1 MSKDNL
7 LPSGLPRIESL
18 EMRGIVKR
26 FPGVL
31 ANDHIDFDVKAGEIH
46 ALLGENGAGKST
58 LMKVLYGLYQPEGGE
73 ILLDGEVIQT
83 HSPTDSIA
91 HGIGMIHQHF
101 MLVDNLSVAQN
112 VALGLKS
119 TREPRLDLDVVSKR
133 ILELADKYGLQV
145 DPQAIIS
152 KLAVGQRQRVEIVK
166 ALYRGAALL
175 VLDEPT
181 AVLTPQEVDD
191 IFVIFR
197 QMARDGHALIFIS
210 HKLDEIINLTDRVT
224 VLRDGKVIGTRP
236 TAEVTKRDL
245 ANMMVGRE
253 VLLERERIEQEAGE
267 VRLQMK
273 GVTAFNEDKQQVLKE
288 IDLDVRS
295 GEIVAVAGVSGNGQ
309 RQLAES
315 IAGLFPVKE
324 GQIKLEDR
332 DVTNLPTAAI
342 LAAGLSYIP
351 EERMHDGVIK
361 NFSVAENLVLQDHV
375 NRPYSNGLFMNFK
388 KIDSHAQDMI
398 VEFDIKTP
406 SKDTPIKNLSG
417 GNIQKLI
424 LARELS
430 RRPRVLIAAQPTRG
444 VDIGATEYIHN
455 QLLQQRADGLAT
467 LLISEDLDEVQAL
480 SDRIVVMFGGE
491 IMGIVNTE
499 ESTIEELGLM
509 MAGERLE
516 TVRAKSAEEITAE
529 NSQPE

>member
-1 MSKDNL
+1 MSEDNL

-31 ANDHIDFDVKAGEIH
+31 ANDHVDFDVKAGEIH

-58 LMKVLYGLYQPEGGE
+58 LMKVLYGLYQPEEGE
-73 ILLDGEVIQT
+73 ILLNGEVIQT

-133 ILELADKYGLQV
+133 IVDLAEKYGLQV
-145 DPQAIIS
+145 DPRAIIS
-152 KLAVGQRQRVEIVK
+152 KLAVGERQRVEIVK

-210 HKLDEIINLTDRVT
+210 HKLDEIIDLTDRVT
-224 VLRDGKVIGTRP
+224 VLRDGRAIGTRP
-236 TAEVTKRDL
+236 TAGVTKRDL

-253 VLLERERIEQEAGE
+253 VLLERLRVEREVGE

-273 GVTAFNEDKQQVLKE
+273 GVTAINEDDKQVLKG
-288 IDLDVRS
+288 IDFEVRS

-309 RQLAES
+309 RQLAEC
-315 IAGLFPVKE
+315 IAGLFPVKD
-324 GQIKLEDR
+324 GQIKLEDK
-332 DVTNLPTAAI
+332 DVTNLPTAVI

-361 NFSVAENLVLQDHV
+361 NFSVAENLVLHDHV
-375 NRPYSNGLFMNFK
+375 NKPYSNGLFLNFK
-388 KIDSHAQDMI
+388 NIDNHAQEMI
-398 VEFDIKTP
+398 ADFDIKTP

-455 QLLQQRADGLAT
+455 QLLLQRAEGLAT

-480 SDRIVVMFGGE
+480 SDRIVVMYGGE
-491 IMGIVNTE
+491 IMGIVNSNE
-499 ESTIEELGLM
+499 ASIEELGLM
-509 MAGERLE
+509 MAGESLE
-516 TVRAKSAEEITAE
+516 KVRAKTAEEMTAA
-529 NSQPE
+529 NNQPE